1 MYKYVVALFLF
12 CFSISA
18 SYSQEKTATRKTK
31 KLFYTS
37 KEILVD
43 SLPVFSPSLKIYTS
57 KKQVVDSSYYFFDT
71 AKNTLLFKKP
81 IQDTLEITYFNLPRF
96 LTKTYAIYDD
106 KKIVP
111 NEAGKLLTLE
121 EKKPLKSTPLFNGLQ
136 TNGSISRAVTVGN
149 NQNTVLN
156 SNLDLQISGKLSNDV
171 TLRASIQDSNI
182 PLQEGGYSQ
191 KLDEFDQIFI
201 ELAAKNWGIRA
212 GDLFLENR
220 QSSFLNF
227 NKKVQGLNAKFT
239 WGNMQHQTTTHL
251 AAALVRGQYAK
262 SNFTGQEGN
271 QGPYKLRGTNGEL
284 YVLVISGSERVYI
297 NGILLERGENKD
309 YIIDY
314 NAGEI
319 IFNATK
325 PITSEMRIVVEYQ
338 YSDRNFTRFLT
349 YGGLQHERNTFKIGS
364 YFYSESDVK
373 NQPLQQSL
381 SQEQI
386 HVLQNAGDDI
396 ALMNAPSAYI
406 DNYSENKI
414 LYRKTTIGSTEVFQ
428 FSTDAS
434 QTLYNVKFSF
444 VGANQGNY
452 ILISTNAIGK
462 IYEYIAPI
470 AGIPQGNYEP
480 IIRLIAPTKIQIAT
494 VTSSYN
500 PSEKTSIEA
509 ELATSTY
516 DKNLY
521 SLINDSDN
529 KGIAGK
535 IKAKQRL
542 FSKNMTIN
550 AFSSLYYVQENFKPI
565 ERLYNIEFARDWNIL
580 NPMGN
585 QLLLNG
591 GIDFSS
597 HTTRKWLLK
606 GNYNFEKL
614 MYTQTFSG
622 NKHNFQTIVKKR
634 GFVFQTNGSA
644 MKSSSTLNET
654 NFVRNQTTSKYHW
667 KKNYIGGNFRYE
679 YNKDFNSATQNLT
692 THTQRFSEFGNFIGR
707 GDSTKIFTEVG
718 YLIRTN
724 DSLKNNALE
733 RVNQSFSTYLNAQLV
748 KTDTRSL
755 RVFLNYRNLKFTNGT
770 NSQPSFNSRIAY
782 SDSYWNQ
789 LLQNTTFYET
799 SSGTIAQQE
808 FTYLEVDAGRGIYM
822 WNDYN
827 GNGIQELQEF
837 EIATFPDLAKYVKIF
852 LPNQVFVNTF
862 QNRLSQSITF
872 NGAVWQNATGIKKII
887 SKFYNQTAFILDKKV
902 KRSANNFEW
911 NPFTYNENELIGLN
925 QSFRNSLFYNKGK
938 QRHAVTYN
946 YTSNA
951 VKNLLNFGN
960 QENHLRAHQIQYAH
974 LVKKFWLLQ
983 FIAGSGNSESKS
995 DNYASR
1001 NFELHTLDWQPKVS
1015 FLFSKNASWEIFYK
1029 NSTKNNTIGNLESLK
1044 QQQFGTHFI
1053 WNSSK
1058 GLTSN
1063 GSIIYYNNDFKGNA
1077 TSPVGFQLLEGL
1089 QVGKNITWQVSLQKS
1104 MTQYLDISLNYQGRK
1119 SSNNLAIHTGTIQ
1132 LRAFF

>member
-1 MYKYVVALFLF
+1 MYKYIVALFLF

-81 IQDTLEITYFNLPRF
+81 IQDTLEITYFNLPDF
-96 LTKTYAIYDD
+96 LTKTYTIYDA

-121 EKKPLKSTPLFNGLQ
+121 EKKQLKATPLFNGLQ
-136 TNGSISRAVTVGN
+136 TNGSISRAVTIGN

-156 SNLDLQISGKLSNDV
+156 SNLDLQVSGKLSNNV

-201 ELAAKNWGIRA
+201 ELAAKDWNIRA

-227 NKKVQGLNAKFT
+227 NKKVQGLNAKFS
-239 WGNMQHQTTTHL
+239 WGNTQHQTSTNL
-251 AAALVRGQYAK
+251 SAALVRGQYAK

-309 YIIDY
+309 YSIDY

-338 YSDRNFTRFLT
+338 FSDRNFTRFLT
-349 YGGLQHERNTFKIGS
+349 YGGVQHERNTFKIGS

-386 HVLQNAGDDI
+386 HVLQNAGDD
-396 ALMNAPSAYI
+396 ATLMNAPSAYV
-406 DNYSENKI
+406 DSYSENKI
-414 LYRKTTIGSTEVFQ
+414 LYRKTMVGSSEVFQ
-428 FSTDAS
+428 FSTDTS

-500 PSEKTSIEA
+500 PSEKTSVEA
-509 ELATSTY
+509 ELASSSY

-521 SLINDSDN
+521 SSINDTDN
-529 KGIAGK
+529 KGVAGK

-542 FSKNMTIN
+542 FSKNIIVD
-550 AFSSLYYVQENFKPI
+550 AFSTFYYVQENFKPI
-565 ERLYNIEFARDWNIL
+565 ERLYNIEFTRDWNIL
-580 NPMGN
+580 NPLGN

-591 GIDFSS
+591 GLNFSS
-597 HTTRKWLLK
+597 KTEHKWIIK
-606 GNYNFEKL
+606 GTYSFEKL
-614 MYTQTFSG
+614 MYTETFSG
-622 NKHNFQTIVKKR
+622 NKHHFQSTLKR
-634 GFVFQTNGSA
+634 NGFVFQTNGST
-644 MKSSSTLNET
+644 MKSSGALNET
-654 NFVRNQTTSKYHW
+654 SFVRNQTTSKYQWH
-667 KKNYIGGNFRYE
+667 KNYAGASFRYE
-679 YNKDFNSATQNLT
+679 YNKDYSFNTQNLT
-692 THTQRFSEFGNFIGR
+692 TNSQRFSEFGNFIGR
-707 GDSTKIFTEVG
+707 GDSTSVFTEIG
-718 YLIRTN
+718 YLARTN
-724 DSLKNNALE
+724 DSLKNNTLQ
-733 RVNQSFSTYLNAQLV
+733 RVNESFSAYLKTQLV
-748 KTDTRSL
+748 KTETRSL
-755 RVFLNYRNLKFTNGT
+755 RLFLNYRNLKFANGSH
-770 NSQPSFNSRIAY
+770 NQPSLNSRITY
-782 SDSYWNQ
+782 TDNYWNQ
-789 LLQNTTFYET
+789 LIQTTTFYET
-799 SSGTIAQQE
+799 ASGTIAQQE
-808 FTYLEVDAGRGIYM
+808 FTYLQVDAGRGVYM

-837 EIATFPDLAKYVKIF
+837 EIATFPDLAKYVKVF
-852 LPNQVFVNTF
+852 LPNQLFINTF
-862 QNRLSQSITF
+862 QNRLSQSLTF
-872 NGAVWQNATGIKKII
+872 NGAVWQNTTGIKKIA
-887 SKFYNQTAFILDKKV
+887 SLFYNQTSYIIDKKI
-902 KRSANNFEW
+902 KRSGSNFEW

-925 QSFRNSLFYNKGK
+925 ESFRNSLFYNKGK
-938 QRHAVTYN
+938 QRHSITYN
-946 YTSNA
+946 YTSTA
-951 VKNLLNFGN
+951 VKNVLNFGT
-960 QENHLRAHQIQYAH
+960 QENRIRTHQFQYAH
-974 LVKKFWLLQ
+974 LIKKFWLVQ
-983 FIAGSGNSESKS
+983 WITTSGYSESKS
-995 DNYASR
+995 NNYVSR
-1001 NFELHTLDWQPKVS
+1001 NFELQTFDWQPKVS
-1015 FLFSKNASWEIFYK
+1015 FLFSKNATWELFYK
-1029 NSTKNNTIGNLESLK
+1029 NSSKNNTIGNLESLK
-1044 QQQFGTHFI
+1044 QDQFGTHFI
-1053 WNSSK
+1053 WNSTK

-1063 GSIIYYNNDFKGNA
+1063 GSLIYYNNNFKGNA
-1077 TSPVGFQLLEGL
+1077 LSPVGFQLLEGL
-1089 QVGKNITWQVSLQKS
+1089 QTGKNITWQFNLQKS
-1104 MTQYLDISLNYQGRK
+1104 MTHYLDISISYQGRK
-1119 SSNNLAIHTGTIQ
+1119 SPTSIAIHTGTVQ